1 MGDLFSTFNP
11 ETMIMGIKF
20 SGNWFAGIRVIF
32 FFPQIFWIQS
42 GKGLTS
48 IKIIFEYIQGE
59 LVAVYGALVKPGVFL
74 LLIGVFFFII
84 IINFIGLT
92 PYVFTPS
99 SHLSFTL
106 SLALPLW
113 IGYICIRMFYQ
124 FNHIIAHLVPE
135 GTPGVLI
142 PLMVMIESVRII
154 IRPLT
159 LAVRLAANIIAG
171 HLLLSLIGGQAYNIS
186 KRCVIFLILGLR
198 ILIILECAVACIQA
212 YVFIILSGLYAN
224 DHNTKKINI

>member
-74 LLIGVFFFII
+74 LLIGFFF
-84 IINFIGLT
+84 
-92 PYVFTPS
+92 
-99 SHLSFTL
+99 
-106 SLALPLW
+106 
-113 IGYICIRMFYQ
+113 FY
-124 FNHIIAHLVPE
+124 
-135 GTPGVLI
+135 
-142 PLMVMIESVRII
+142 
-154 IRPLT
+154 
-159 LAVRLAANIIAG
+159 
-171 HLLLSLIGGQAYNIS
+171 Y
-186 KRCVIFLILGLR
+186 
-198 ILIILECAVACIQA
+198 
-212 YVFIILSGLYAN
+212 YY
-224 DHNTKKINI
+224 